1 MARMSVAPL
10 FFSSTG
16 RLTPSAFA
24 IAVSIVYVVS
34 FLSQMLLSASVTGQ
48 AGLWVFAFLQF
59 ALVWSWVV
67 LHVKRLRDAGRS
79 AGMAFGI
86 ACLYGLTVVLV
97 LLVVAMVSSTEASSE
112 TMRTG
117 QGLIQLF
124 IVIYL
129 FAMLVQSQELGSLA
143 FWLMGF
149 VVILLLP
156 VLIGFAYS
164 VWAATRP
171 GQPKAAA
178 AAPAVP

>member
-34 FLSQMLLSASVTGQ
+34 FLSQM
-48 AGLWVFAFLQF
+48 LQF